1 MKKALIIPDPGLFTK
16 LKPWRASI
24 IEIELTHSK
33 LTGSSIAGKG
43 FAFFA

>member
-1 MKKALIIPDPGLFTK
+1 MKKALIILDPGLFTK
-16 LKPWRASI
+16 
-24 IEIELTHSK
+24 IEAVAGFHHRDRTHSLK